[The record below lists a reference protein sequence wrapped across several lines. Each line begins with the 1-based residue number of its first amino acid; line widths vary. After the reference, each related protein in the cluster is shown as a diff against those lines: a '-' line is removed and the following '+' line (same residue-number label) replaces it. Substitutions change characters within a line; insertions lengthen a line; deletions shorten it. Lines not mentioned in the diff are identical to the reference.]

1 MKRALF
7 LVIFGFGCSR
17 AADIA
22 ADHPAPLPSASVVA
36 TPVAS
41 SVANSPPP
49 APPATTSDDDDLREA
64 TLRHMFKKNASGAQQ
79 SASVFCIEFEKNG
92 DPPAAFVA
100 RFAHDPKPVVAGS
113 ACSKGPG
120 GVFDKTTKARGLA
133 FRIDGVK
140 YTDKDHATVNGGY
153 YEAGLSASGNV
164 YTLERQKGAWVVVKD
179 EMTWIS

>member
-1 MKRALF
+1 MKRALLF
-7 LVIFGFGCSR
+7 VFALGCSR

-22 ADHPAPLPSASVVA
+22 ADHPAPIASATASTSA
-36 TPVAS
+36 PVAS

-49 APPATTSDDDDLREA
+49 APATNDDEDLREA

-79 SASVFCIEFEKNG
+79 SARVYCIHFENSA
-92 DPPAAFVA
+92 DPPAGFMI

-113 ACSKGPG
+113 SCSKGPG

-133 FRIDGVK
+133 FRIDSVK